1 MTNKSEDI
9 KYEVSRCRG
18 VLACY
23 SPVVVQDQLPD
34 HVAQICRL
42 GVLRVGPFLAGMFA
56 GAGKPQQVENVGWEV
71 ALTHL

>member
-1 MTNKSEDI
+1 MMCSGV
-9 KYEVSRCRG
+9 EVAS
-18 VLACY
+18 LLDSLLLY

-56 GAGKPQQVENVGWEV
+56 GAGKPQQVENVGR
-71 ALTHL
+71 